1 MPRALTFILLSQFLL
16 FLPALGGGLAV
27 ARWCP
32 DLVHG
37 LAARGRWLARRRT
50 LAIVLV
56 GGLAFLIALGTSLLR
71 RPVPTVHDEFSYLL
85 AADTIARGRLT
96 NPPHPR
102 WEHFETF
109 HVIHQP

>member
-1 MPRALTFILLSQFLL
+1 
-16 FLPALGGGLAV
+16 
-27 ARWCP
+27 
-32 DLVHG
+32 
-37 LAARGRWLARRRT
+37 
-50 LAIVLV
+50 LV